1 MQITTRVL
9 SGIALPLS
17 YGKPCGP
24 GHLFIMFSGFPLHG
38 TNNMTLTKLTA
49 GKTADCNE
57 RVAPMTAGKTAHSP
71 ASSSVSD
78 GDDHFDGFSRFQT
91 SFRDFEAGSWYLTLV
106 RSDFRDRAG
115 MELGCNPYAVAIQA
129 WLLANPS
136 SFASGRFTFDLGVL
150 PIDHRPAAYFQGHV
164 TYSRSDFGFSVSDF
178 LSLGLSRVRLGMAA
192 GAISSALDPAV
203 LSMSDSR
210 PSAMFLSPAPPPS
223 VLHIPFAACISN
235 GRYFKIALAG
245 GGNFSTLMMPY
256 ESVLLQSFKFEAI
269 LVGQPTSS
277 FSFAATTSRARP
289 EDPMDWLSSPVRM
302 SFYGSS
308 MGPNVSGFELP
319 ADHPFG
325 RELKAPHVGNPPP
338 YFHFKFD
345 GDAGESVLLRG
356 TLSLRVGGVGV
367 MTAVQFDTFSMAPVD
382 PQPSKKASADPQPS
396 KK

>member
-1 MQITTRVL
+1 
-9 SGIALPLS
+9 
-17 YGKPCGP
+17 
-24 GHLFIMFSGFPLHG
+24 
-38 TNNMTLTKLTA
+38 MTLTQLTA

-57 RVAPMTAGKTAHSP
+57 SVAPMSAVGTARSP
-71 ASSSVSD
+71 VGSSASDS
-78 GDDHFDGFSRFQT
+78 DDHFDGFSRFQS
-91 SFRDFEAGSWYLTLV
+91 SFRDFEAGYCYLTLV

-115 MELGCNPYAVAIQA
+115 MELGSNPYVVAVQA

-178 LSLGLSRVRLGMAA
+178 ISLGLPRVRLGMAS

-210 PSAMFLSPAPPPS
+210 PSAMFLSPAPTPS

-235 GRYFKIALAG
+235 GHYFKISLAG

-256 ESVLLQSFKFEAI
+256 ESVQLQSFKFEAI
-269 LVGQPTSS
+269 LAGQPTSS
-277 FSFAATTSRARP
+277 FSFAVTSGRARP
-289 EDPMDWLSSPVRM
+289 EDAMDWLSAPIRM

-308 MGPNVSGFELP
+308 MGPTNSGFELP

-345 GDAGESVLLRG
+345 GAAGESVLLRG

-367 MTAVQFDTFSMAPVD
+367 MVAVQFNTTAIAPTD
-382 PQPSKKASADPQPS
+382 PLPSEK
-396 KK
+396 